1 MNEGGGIF
9 GDGMAENCSG
19 RGCSLPDVCVLGDG
33 DVSGDKSAPVN
44 LIVFVAGSVQNFHH
58 VAACASHLLVHHVFY
73 LFFVGD

>member
-9 GDGMAENCSG
+9 GYGVTKDCS
-19 RGCSLPDVCVLGDG
+19 RRSCSLPDGGVLRDG

-44 LIVFVAGSVQNFHH
+44 LIVFAVWTVQYFHH

-73 LFFVGD
+73 LFLV